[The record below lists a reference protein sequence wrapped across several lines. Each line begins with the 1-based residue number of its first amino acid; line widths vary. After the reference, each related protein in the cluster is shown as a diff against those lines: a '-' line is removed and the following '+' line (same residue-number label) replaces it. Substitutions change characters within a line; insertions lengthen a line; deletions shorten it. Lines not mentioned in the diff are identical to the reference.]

1 MSDVD
6 IDDSGRAA
14 ALGDMIARRCVVA
27 GRVQGVYY
35 RKTVQQRARELGVTG
50 HARNLPD
57 GRVEVEAWGPAPAVT
72 QLVEFLWVGSTMAAV
87 VAVEVAELDGA
98 QRPPYFSTA

>member
-1 MSDVD
+1 
-6 IDDSGRAA
+6 
-14 ALGDMIARRCVVA
+14 MIARRCIVA

-87 VAVEVAELDGA
+87 VAVEVAELHGA